1 MKIWGNG
8 SDKPLSAK
16 TWNGL
21 IVNSSVTLNTYLLSF
36 YQLHILIY
44 ILIFT
49 TNISKKIFKKVF
61 NKRFKKKSSFIYCHN
76 QLCTYTFWA
85 QYLPAGPR
93 IARPRLR
100 RAIAREFPWQIHDS
114 HYQQTSKDINEYRY
128 TCHSQVLDK
137 TSTAAVDPQHLKVE
151 VEEKYVNKDWGTF
164 NNTVHGTF
172 PV

>member
-49 TNISKKIFKKVF
+49 TNILKKIFKKVF
-61 NKRFKKKSSFIYCHN
+61 NKRFKKKVHLFI
-76 QLCTYTFWA
+76 
-85 QYLPAGPR
+85 
-93 IARPRLR
+93 
-100 RAIAREFPWQIHDS
+100 AIINYAHILFEHSI
-114 HYQQTSKDINEYRY
+114 YQQGLE
-128 TCHSQVLDK
+128 
-137 TSTAAVDPQHLKVE
+137 
-151 VEEKYVNKDWGTF
+151 
-164 NNTVHGTF
+164 
-172 PV
+172 